1 MLPTMLAR
9 VLVVLLLLSQS
20 HAQNDWAAL
29 KNGGMVLFRHAIAPG
44 GGDPEGF
51 ALNDC
56 RTQRNLDA
64 AGRAQAK
71 RIGAAFR
78 VQKIVVGKVLT
89 SQWCRTR
96 ETAELAFPGLPQD
109 EPAFNSFFSD
119 RSREAAQ
126 TRAALEILKN
136 WRGAGVMVV
145 VTHQVNIAALTGISP
160 NSGEGLIVRLVAGKL
175 EVTGRLQP

>member
-44 GGDPEGF
+44 GGDPE
-51 ALNDC
+51 
-56 RTQRNLDA
+56 
-64 AGRAQAK
+64 GRAQAK